1 LLIKQRTA
9 GFGGGGSNWP
19 CHVPHNLPLLSLT
32 HSTVAT
38 DIKNVKK
45 KQPMHAGA
53 KAKEKAAE
61 RA

>member
-1 LLIKQRTA
+1 
-9 GFGGGGSNWP
+9 
-19 CHVPHNLPLLSLT
+19 VPHNLPLLSLT

-45 KQPMHAGA
+45 KLMHAGA